1 MQITIQLPETL
12 RHQLLDQAEKLNISL
27 ESLIIQSLTQAT
39 SQVDE
44 DDMPKDVVLAS
55 LRRSLQDAKDGKV
68 RPVAELWDG
77 IDE

>member
-39 SQVDE
+39 NQVDE
-44 DDMPKDVVLAS
+44 DDMPKDFVLAS